1 MSALLFAANSVADA
15 EQKPV
20 LSVLVPFFRDDPTPI
35 LLACR
40 EASRRLGGRV
50 EFVLHDDGSADMVLL
65 NKITRTMAGLASPVF
80 LYISPNHQGRS
91 ATRNA
96 LVATARAHHVLFL
109 DADMIPDHDAFLDH
123 WLEAASQ
130 PETAIAFGGFS
141 VAQTQRASA
150 TDLHY
155 FLSRRADCRSAAD
168 RMRDPAQF
176 TTTSNL
182 LVRRD
187 VLEAFPFDGDFRGW
201 GWEDVDWALRVA
213 EAHPI
218 LHIDNPATHA
228 GLDSVPTLLRKY
240 REAGPNYRRLA
251 LKHPDAVRRFRSWQA
266 AQRLRAIP
274 GHRAARPILAL
285 LARTRIAPLLLRHA
299 ALKLFRTSIYAEH
312 LA

>member
-1 MSALLFAANSVADA
+1 MSAHLFAANSAH
-15 EQKPV
+15 EQQTPI
-20 LSVLVPFFRDDPTPI
+20 LSVLVPFFRHDPTPI
-35 LLACR
+35 LVACS
-40 EASRRLGGRV
+40 EASRRLGAKV

-65 NKITRTMAGLASPVF
+65 DKITRTMAALASPVF
-80 LYISPNHQGRS
+80 LYISPRNQGRS

-96 LVATARAHHVLFL
+96 LVATARAKHVLFL
-109 DADMIPDHDAFLDH
+109 DADMIPDHDSFLDD
-123 WLEAASQ
+123 WLAAASH

-141 VAQTQRASA
+141 VLQTRRAA
-150 TDLHY
+150 ETDLHY
-155 FLSRRADCRSAAD
+155 FLSCRADCRSSAE

-187 VLEAFPFDGDFRGW
+187 VLDAFPFDSDFRGW

-213 EAHPI
+213 RAHPI

-251 LKHPDAVRRFRSWQA
+251 EKHPDAVRRFRSWRA
-266 AQRLRAIP
+266 ARRLRAIP
-274 GHRAARPILAL
+274 GHQALRPALAL
-285 LARTRIAPLLLRHA
+285 LARTRMTPILLRHA